1 MSAVIRTIAGRLDA
15 VRKKMRMIV
24 DAQSGQ
30 ARQQVARKR
39 SGESGPRSSTSHG
52 SS

>member
-1 MSAVIRTIAGRLDA
+1 MFAVIRHIAGRLDT

-30 ARQQVARKR
+30 TRQQVVRRR